1 MDGKGVRTHFYAQ
14 TFETA
19 PYDVP
24 PVEWIYPKD
33 QAWRIL
39 QDAEHRLCKGE
50 ATANLSNQK
59 GTLPD
64 ASKPRPCPN
73 AGTCIHFQTSGQS
86 GEDPNKNQ
94 VIP

>member
-1 MDGKGVRTHFYAQ
+1 VRTHFYAQ

-50 ATANLSNQK
+50 AAANLSNQK
-59 GTLPD
+59 GTLPRCFK
-64 ASKPRPCPN
+64 ATPLSEC
-73 AGTCIHFQTSGQS
+73 GHFYTFSDKWAIG
-86 GEDPNKNQ
+86 
-94 VIP
+94 